1 MKMRREGRKE
11 SGETKEGKRK
21 DIRIAKKNKRELTVK
36 STGGTQE
43 MPPGNLS
50 TQGHAPGASCLPLLI
65 FPRPQG

>member
-1 MKMRREGRKE
+1 MRREGRKE

-50 TQGHAPGASCLPLLI
+50 T
-65 FPRPQG
+65 